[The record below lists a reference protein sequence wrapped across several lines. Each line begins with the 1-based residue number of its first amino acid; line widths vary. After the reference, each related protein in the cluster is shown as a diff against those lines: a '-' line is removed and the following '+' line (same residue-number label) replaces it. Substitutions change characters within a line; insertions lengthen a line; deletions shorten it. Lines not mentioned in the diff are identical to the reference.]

1 MFFRKARKENK
12 KKEGEEEVVVKD
24 IEATIEEVRTAV
36 NEFALNLD
44 NGISLRSI
52 VLDTHE
58 IDFEL
63 LHSYLGGK
71 PNKPFYMSK
80 ETFEVFEDPDYPK
93 HIDHCQIACDQY
105 FLETGE
111 EPIVQGDKTRTISYF
126 KLKNYLVKNPPF
138 ELFLDPNDRM
148 VTHRKNSN

>member
-1 MFFRKARKENK
+1 MFFRQGRNEKKK
-12 KKEGEEEVVVKD
+12 KKEEEVKVKE
-24 IEATIEEVRTAV
+24 IEATIEEVRQAV
-36 NEFALNLD
+36 NEFSLHLD

-71 PNKPFYMSK
+71 PVKPFYMSK

-93 HIDHCQIACDQY
+93 EIDHCQIACDQY
-105 FLETGE
+105 LLETGE
-111 EPIVQGDKTRTISYF
+111 EPVVQGDKTRKISYF
-126 KLKNYLVKNPPF
+126 KLKNYLVKKPSV
-138 ELFLDPNDRM
+138 ELYLDPNDRM
-148 VTHRKNSN
+148 VTHRRFTDI